1 MTCPWCDSRVTK
13 ADSFLGRLGCLLHYR
28 CRYCGG
34 MFNRPVPKERLKK
47 EGVL

>member
-1 MTCPWCDSRVTK
+1 MTCPWCSAVQRK
-13 ADSFLGRLGCLLHYR
+13 AECFLGRLGGLLHYR

-34 MFNRPVPKERLKK
+34 GWDRKAPKSLLKK